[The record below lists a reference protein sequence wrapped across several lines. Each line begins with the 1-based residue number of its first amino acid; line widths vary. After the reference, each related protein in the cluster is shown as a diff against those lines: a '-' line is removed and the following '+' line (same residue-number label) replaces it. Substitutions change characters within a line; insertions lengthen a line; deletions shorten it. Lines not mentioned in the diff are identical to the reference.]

1 MYKRW
6 GIKVKA
12 ELAENVYFEMRKR
25 ISQKNMTINKYLT
38 TLVEKDLKISS
49 DIKLTEE
56 EKTEMELSMRNH
68 VNADLR
74 RQSKMQG
81 KVISRKKLSGRHAKK
96 ETNTE
101 NDTSNL
107 FTRAT
112 KGDF

>member
-12 ELAENVYFEMRKR
+12 ELAENVYFEMKKR
-25 ISQKNMTINKYLT
+25 IFQKNMTINKYLT
-38 TLVEKDLKISS
+38 TLVEKDLNIQK

-56 EKTEMELSMRNH
+56 QKIELESSIKNQ

-81 KVISRKKLSGRHAKK
+81 KVIGRKKLSGMHAKK

-101 NDTSNL
+101 NDTATN
-107 FTRAT
+107 FTRSS
-112 KGDF
+112 KSDF